1 MGQPIKNTVNYEKY
15 FSKELTDLLTYIKN
29 DFLTSYP
36 MSSITTEAFFAAALS
51 QQDTM
56 LYKVVNSYLNTFSI
70 TLLVDK
76 FIGIIQEKTLSVIKP
91 GRTIDYSQE
100 LKNLFQ
106 KSYSE
111 STEQN
116 NKFITSDHVLLALLK
131 IGNGSEYNKLKG
143 LFFSENVNYDIILE
157 QSSKIHDITES
168 VLNTDIEDLQD
179 DHKDTFVI
187 STEELDNISDILK
200 QNSVLKR
207 DKDKKNNKNKG
218 DLQYCTN
225 LNKLAKE
232 KVITDIVG
240 RDKEIEQIIKILNRR
255 KSNNVLLIGET
266 GVGKTAL
273 IEGLASKIEQG
284 IAPSII
290 SDKTI
295 LRLNFGEIIG
305 GTQFRGV
312 FEERFS
318 TLFKELTKRE
328 HTILF
333 IDNFHRILT
342 ERKDDDFNI
351 TSLLLPYLQEG
362 SFNVIVCSTYEGY
375 RKSFEKNSELLSRF
389 QRVDLTQ
396 PTIENCKDI
405 LIYQKGFYEE
415 FHNVTFSDEVIET
428 ILTLS
433 KRYITD
439 KTLPTSAIDI
449 LDEIGSQKNI
459 ERHETEEL
467 KKTRSELLSA
477 IKEGNKDK
485 ELDARLTLTKLNN
498 KKNKKEIIEITID
511 DVYKAVASHT
521 NLPINKINTSEKRL
535 ISNIDKIL
543 NSNIIGQENA
553 IKCVSQAIKRSKVGL
568 APQNKPIASFLCIG
582 KTGVGKTLMA
592 KILAK
597 EIFGDEKYL
606 VRFDMSEYSDKT
618 SVNKLIGSSAGYVG
632 YNDGGLLTEAVKS
645 KKNCVLLIDE
655 IEKADEQVYNIFL
668 QILDDGFL
676 TDNMGKKVDFT
687 NTIILLTS
695 NIGTKLAS
703 ETKTIGFYKN
713 DDDNRRDIIEKE
725 LKKKFPPEFINRL
738 SNVVYFN
745 SLTNDNLKEII
756 KLEINKLN
764 KRLNDIK
771 MSLQYN
777 EEVIEHIVKYIEKD
791 IDYGARPIIRAIQEL
806 IENKITDLILENEF
820 EKNHT
825 FNIEVNNN
833 DIVLK

>member
-76 FIGIIQEKTLSVIKP
+76 FISIIQEKTLSAIKP
-91 GRTIDYSQE
+91 GRNIDYSQE

-143 LFFSENVNYDIILE
+143 LFFSESVNYDIISE
-157 QSSKIHDITES
+157 QSLKIHDITES
-168 VLNTDIEDLQD
+168 ILNNNEEEQETN
-179 DHKDTFVI
+179 KDSFI
-187 STEELDNISDILK
+187 IQTEELDNISEILK

-207 DKDKKNNKNKG
+207 DKDKKNNKNKS

-273 IEGLASKIEQG
+273 IEGLAAKIEQG

-318 TLFKELTKRE
+318 TLFKDLTKRE

-389 QRVDLTQ
+389 QRVDLTP

-405 LIYQKGFYEE
+405 LIYQKGFYEQ
-415 FHNVTFSDEVIET
+415 FHNVTFSNEVIET

-485 ELDARLTLTKLNN
+485 ELDTRLTLTKLNN
-498 KKNKKEIIEITID
+498 KKNEKEIIEITID
-511 DVYKAVASHT
+511 DVYKAVATHT

-713 DDDNRRDIIEKE
+713 DDDNRKDIIEKE

-777 EEVIEHIVKYIEKD
+777 EEVIEYIVKYIEKD

-820 EKNHT
+820 ENNHT
-825 FNIEVNNN
+825 FNIDVNNN

>member
-405 LIYQKGFYEE
+405 LIYQKDFYEE

-433 KRYITD
+433 RRYITD

-467 KKTRSELLSA
+467 KKTRSELLLA

-498 KKNKKEIIEITID
+498 KKNRKEIIEITID

-606 VRFDMSEYSDKT
+606 VRFDMSEYADKT

-713 DDDNRRDIIEKE
+713 DDDNRKDIIEKE

-777 EEVIEHIVKYIEKD
+777 EEVIEYIVKYIEKD

-820 EKNHT
+820 ENNHT

>member
-1 MGQPIKNTVNYEKY
+1 MGQPIKNIVNYEKF
-15 FSKELTDLLTYIKN
+15 FSKELSDLLTYIKN
-29 DFLTSYP
+29 DFLASYP

-100 LKNLFQ
+100 LKNLFY
-106 KSYSE
+106 KSYNE
-111 STEQN
+111 SSEQN
-116 NKFITSDHVLLALLK
+116 NKFITSDHVLLALLNTNN
-131 IGNGSEYNKLKG
+131 GNEFNRSKN
-143 LFFSENVNYDIILE
+143 LFFSESVNYDIILE

-168 VLNTDIEDLQD
+168 ILNNDEEKQETI
-179 DHKDTFVI
+179 KDSFVI

-240 RDKEIEQIIKILNRR
+240 RDTEIEQIIKILNRR

-467 KKTRSELLSA
+467 KKTRSELLLA

-498 KKNKKEIIEITID
+498 KKNRKEIIEITID

-606 VRFDMSEYSDKT
+606 VRFDMSEYADKT

-713 DDDNRRDIIEKE
+713 DDDNRKDIIEKE

-777 EEVIEHIVKYIEKD
+777 EEVIEYIVKYIEKD

-820 EKNHT
+820 ENNYT